1 MHARFTKTVLVC
13 ALSAVALAGCVNK
26 GIKSQDN
33 KPAKLIKIDAPVAVL
48 SPVFQAS
55 LEQGRSLLKG
65 ERVSKK
71 DVVDLQV
78 AQAGDVLVAASRGGI
93 VTALNGKQSLWS
105 MDLKDAITS
114 GVATDRA
121 GRVAVVG
128 TRSGK
133 VVALDTATGATLWET
148 SLPTSSQAPALISD
162 ARVLLSANNGIIYGL
177 DVRTGQVVW
186 QFGTQRT
193 DISVRGAAK
202 PLRLD
207 EQTALFGMADGRI
220 HAINPATGSPL
231 WARRVGLPTGG
242 SAVERMSDVD
252 GTPLVVGQYL
262 YVTSFSGQLVGF
274 DMSTGRAMFAAKIA
288 STKSPTILGN
298 TLIATGVNGDV
309 KAFHPLT
316 GEELWASE
324 ELKNRKL
331 TNPATVGNHVAVG
344 DYEGVIHLFDASGKI
359 VSRVQTKG
367 ELTSLQV
374 IGNRLYTQSATGVVS
389 VWQF

>member
-13 ALSAVALAGCVNK
+13 ALGAIALTGCAT
-26 GIKSQDN
+26 GIKGEDK
-33 KPAKLIKIDAPVAVL
+33 KPAKLIKIDAPIGVL
-48 SPVFQAS
+48 SPIFQAS
-55 LEQGRSLLKG
+55 LEQGRSLSKG

-71 DVVDLQV
+71 DIVDLQV
-78 AQAGDVLVAASRGGI
+78 SEVDDVLVAASRGGI
-93 VTALNGKQSLWS
+93 VSAMKEGRPLWS
-105 MDLKDAITS
+105 ADLKDAITS
-114 GVATDRA
+114 GVATSKA
-121 GRVAVVG
+121 GKVAVIG

-133 VVALDTATGATLWET
+133 VVALDIATGASLWEV
-148 SLPTSSQAPALISD
+148 SLPTSSQTPALISD
-162 ARVLLSANNGIIYGL
+162 DRVLLSANNGIIYGL
-177 DVRTGQVVW
+177 DLRTGRVVW
-186 QFGTQRT
+186 QFGTQQA

-202 PLRLD
+202 PLHLD
-207 EQTALFGMADGRI
+207 GQTALFGMADGRI

-288 STKSPTILGN
+288 STKSPTILGDA
-298 TLIATGVNGDV
+298 LITTGVNGDV
-309 KAFHPLT
+309 KAFNRLT
-316 GEELWASE
+316 GEELWLNE

-331 TNPATVGNHVAVG
+331 TNPIAVGNHVAVG
-344 DYEGVIHLFDASGKI
+344 DYEGVIHLLDATGNI
-359 VSRVQTKG
+359 VDRVQTKG

-374 IGNRLYTQSATGVVS
+374 VGNRLYTQSATGVVS
-389 VWQF
+389 IWQF

>member
-13 ALSAVALAGCVNK
+13 ALGAIALTGCAT
-26 GIKSQDN
+26 GIKGEDK
-33 KPAKLIKIDAPVAVL
+33 KPAKLIKIDAPIGVL
-48 SPVFQAS
+48 SPIFQAS
-55 LEQGRSLLKG
+55 LEQGRSLSKG

-71 DVVDLQV
+71 DIVDLQV
-78 AQAGDVLVAASRGGI
+78 SEVDDVLVAASRGGI
-93 VTALNGKQSLWS
+93 VSAMKEGRPLWS
-105 MDLKDAITS
+105 ADLKDAITS
-114 GVATDRA
+114 GVATSKT
-121 GRVAVVG
+121 GKVAVIG

-133 VVALDTATGATLWET
+133 VVALDIATGASLWEV
-148 SLPTSSQAPALISD
+148 SLPTSSQTPALISD
-162 ARVLLSANNGIIYGL
+162 DRVLLSANNGIIYGL
-177 DVRTGQVVW
+177 DLRTGRVVW
-186 QFGTQRT
+186 QFGTQQA

-202 PLRLD
+202 PLHLD
-207 EQTALFGMADGRI
+207 GQTALFGMADGRI

-288 STKSPTILGN
+288 STKSPTILGDA
-298 TLIATGVNGDV
+298 LITTGVNGDV
-309 KAFHPLT
+309 KAFNRLT
-316 GEELWASE
+316 GEELWLNE

-331 TNPATVGNHVAVG
+331 TNPIAVGNHVAVG
-344 DYEGVIHLFDASGKI
+344 DYEGVIHLLDATGNI
-359 VSRVQTKG
+359 VDRVQTKG

-374 IGNRLYTQSATGVVS
+374 VGNRLYTQSATGVVS
-389 VWQF
+389 IWQF

>member
-13 ALSAVALAGCVNK
+13 ALGAIALTGCAT
-26 GIKSQDN
+26 GIKGEDK
-33 KPAKLIKIDAPVAVL
+33 KPAKLIKIDAPIGVL
-48 SPVFQAS
+48 SPIFQAS
-55 LEQGRSLLKG
+55 LEQGRSLSKG

-71 DVVDLQV
+71 DIVDLQV
-78 AQAGDVLVAASRGGI
+78 SEVDDVLVAASRGGI
-93 VTALNGKQSLWS
+93 VSAMKEGRPLWS
-105 MDLKDAITS
+105 ADLKDAITS
-114 GVATDRA
+114 GVATSKT
-121 GRVAVVG
+121 GKVAVIG

-133 VVALDTATGATLWET
+133 VVALDIATGASLWEV
-148 SLPTSSQAPALISD
+148 SLQTSSQTPALISD
-162 ARVLLSANNGIIYGL
+162 DRVLLSANNGIIYGL
-177 DVRTGQVVW
+177 DLRTGRVVW
-186 QFGTQRT
+186 QFGTQQA

-202 PLRLD
+202 PLHLD
-207 EQTALFGMADGRI
+207 GQTALFGMADGRI

-288 STKSPTILGN
+288 STKSPTILGDA
-298 TLIATGVNGDV
+298 LITTGVNGDV
-309 KAFHPLT
+309 KAFNRLT
-316 GEELWASE
+316 GEELWLNE

-331 TNPATVGNHVAVG
+331 TNPIAVGNHVAVG
-344 DYEGVIHLFDASGKI
+344 DYEGIIHLLDATGNI
-359 VSRVQTKG
+359 VDRVQTKG

-374 IGNRLYTQSATGVVS
+374 VGNRLYTQSATGVVS
-389 VWQF
+389 IWQF

>member
-13 ALSAVALAGCVNK
+13 ALGAIALTGCAT
-26 GIKSQDN
+26 GIKGEDK
-33 KPAKLIKIDAPVAVL
+33 KPAKLIKIDAPIGVL
-48 SPVFQAS
+48 SPIFQAS
-55 LEQGRSLLKG
+55 LEQGRSLSKG

-71 DVVDLQV
+71 DIVDLQV
-78 AQAGDVLVAASRGGI
+78 SEVDDVLVAASRGGI
-93 VTALNGKQSLWS
+93 VSAMKEGRPLWS
-105 MDLKDAITS
+105 ADLKDAITS
-114 GVATDRA
+114 GVATSKA
-121 GRVAVVG
+121 GKVAVIG

-133 VVALDTATGATLWET
+133 VVALDIATGASLWEV
-148 SLPTSSQAPALISD
+148 SLPTSSQTPALISD
-162 ARVLLSANNGIIYGL
+162 DRVLLSANNGIIYGL
-177 DVRTGQVVW
+177 DLRTGRVVW
-186 QFGTQRT
+186 QFGTQQA
-193 DISVRGAAK
+193 DISVRGASK
-202 PLRLD
+202 PLHLD
-207 EQTALFGMADGRI
+207 GQTALFGMADGRI

-298 TLIATGVNGDV
+298 ALITTGVNGDV
-309 KAFHPLT
+309 KAFNRLT
-316 GEELWASE
+316 GEELWLNE

-331 TNPATVGNHVAVG
+331 TNPIAVGNHVAVG
-344 DYEGVIHLFDASGKI
+344 DYEGVIHLLDVTGNI
-359 VSRVQTKG
+359 VDRVQTKG

-374 IGNRLYTQSATGVVS
+374 VGNRLYTQSATGVVS
-389 VWQF
+389 IWQF